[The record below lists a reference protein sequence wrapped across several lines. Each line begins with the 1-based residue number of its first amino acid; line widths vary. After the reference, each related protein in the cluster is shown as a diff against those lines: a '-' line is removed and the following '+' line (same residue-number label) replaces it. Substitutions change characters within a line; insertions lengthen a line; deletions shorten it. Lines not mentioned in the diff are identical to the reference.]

1 MGVLKT
7 DVAPFGMRLALRS
20 LRSAK
25 QLRGLKAPPRQSAM
39 VSRPTKNISEI
50 IWIPTDCGMNGSTLD
65 VHLFQLSFLLRMVS
79 RKWRG
84 ALQELQATILHPT
97 LYRVARSTPN
107 ADDGWR

>member
-20 LRSAK
+20 LRSTK

-39 VSRPTKNISEI
+39 VSHPTKNISEI

-65 VHLFQLSFLLRMVS
+65 VHLFQLSFLLRMMS
-79 RKWRG
+79 RGWRWVLPEDLG
-84 ALQELQATILHPT
+84 TILHPT
-97 LYRVARSTPN
+97 LYRVAPSTPN
-107 ADDGWR
+107 AADGWT